1 MYPIR
6 QSLYRTVHQIAA
18 LLSAMVLCCFS
29 WPAAAADALLHDQGV
44 LEEIHFD
51 AAKQQLVAKGWSGSA
66 RSQAFPTQA
75 SIFLDERLVYQGR
88 LNALSYPRP
97 DVVAATGNPGW
108 ANSGFH
114 IRAPLDLDMASGTY
128 AVRMKIMT
136 TDGQHF
142 DLSVLDKARQITLHQ
157 PARASSPSRA
167 GAFAAFALPAL
178 VLLLSMSAWQSRLR
192 IDARVFG
199 SATAA
204 AFIILVAGGWTGSSV
219 SLLFQNDELVIHD
232 EKSWIGSPQIIR
244 SDEWQVITAMAI
256 SQYQA
261 AAPGF
266 LLKRFENTSTIFS
279 SAGHNMNT
287 VGMSGVPVSNLS
299 ALARPATWGFFALDL
314 RRALAWYWWFPCF
327 AGFAAC
333 LWVLVRIAQL
343 RWQPAAVLAL
353 SLSASPMSL
362 GWSGWPVYIL
372 FFALLAF
379 GMFLTAWTKQSIRQ
393 VLPRAL
399 VAGWALAG
407 FALTLYPAW
416 LVVVASLLGP
426 LAIAW
431 LYMRRKDWRWNR
443 HQAFLA
449 AVMALV
455 TAILLHAWWLH
466 AADAV
471 SSIAATVYPGKRM
484 EAGGYMD
491 PWYLARGLFGPDQMF
506 HITDMLVPSDAAS
519 YIFLAIPLALLFAWQ
534 QAQGMRQRT
543 PLPLDLMGVICLAF
557 ICWTL
562 YFSYH
567 GVPLWLAR
575 ATQWAKVPVYRTDIG
590 LLLAQTWL
598 LATVL
603 GKQWPARPGIPESGQ
618 PLTARPWQLPTLA
631 ALGAAACAWLAAFT
645 YSTLPVAISENISPG
660 VAVITAAAFAILA
673 LLLANRQFVAAMAI
687 YMVWMLG
694 TALSFNPLLQAPAHV
709 EPGQVL
715 RQLDIDATSGHT
727 RWVVLDDHRQ
737 AMALAASGL
746 RISSGI
752 FYHPP
757 LAFWEKLDPGKKYFG
772 TYNRYQH
779 LTIEGAELQ
788 GMDFEPV
795 LHSLDHVLLRV
806 DTRSFDFSKIAATH
820 IAAPQRHEQG
830 LNQNPHLRHLK
841 SEGSWSFY
849 RTID

>member
-1 MYPIR
+1 MHSIR
-6 QSLYRTVHQIAA
+6 QALHRGLHQISVLLIA
-18 LLSAMVLCCFS
+18 LLLSCFFG
-29 WPAAAADALLHDQGV
+29 PAIAADSPLHDQGV

-51 AAKQQLVAKGWSGSA
+51 VAKQQLIAKGWSGSG
-66 RSQAFPTQA
+66 RSHAFPTQA
-75 SIFLDERLVYQGR
+75 SIFLNDRLIYRGR

-97 DVVAATGNPGW
+97 DVVAATGNPNW

-114 IRAPLDLDMASGTY
+114 IRAALDPDMASGTY
-128 AVRMKIMT
+128 AVRMEIMT

-142 DLSVLDKARQITLHQ
+142 QLLVLDKARQITLHQ
-157 PARASSPSRA
+157 AARASLLPRV
-167 GAFAAFALPAL
+167 GALLAFVLPAMC
-178 VLLLSMSAWQSRLR
+178 LLLSLSGWQSRLR
-192 IDARVFG
+192 INARTFG
-199 SATAA
+199 MSTAA
-204 AFIILVAGGWTGSSV
+204 AFAILVAGGWTGSSI
-219 SLLFQNDELVIHD
+219 SLLFQNDELVAHD
-232 EKSWIGSPQIIR
+232 GKAWLGAPQIIR
-244 SDEWQVITAMAI
+244 SDEWQVITAMAV
-256 SQYQA
+256 SQYNA
-261 AAPGF
+261 AAPGH
-266 LLKRFENTSTIFS
+266 LLKNFESTSTVFS

-299 ALARPATWGFFALDL
+299 ALAKPATWGFFIFDL
-314 RRALAWYWWFPCF
+314 RRALAWYWWFPYF

-333 LWVLVRIAQL
+333 LWVLVRIAEL

-353 SLSASPMSL
+353 SVSASPMSV
-362 GWSGWPVYIL
+362 GWSGWPAYIL
-372 FFALLAF
+372 FFGLLAF
-379 GMFLTAWTKQSIRQ
+379 GMFLTSWTQQSIRKM
-393 VLPRAL
+393 LPRAL

-431 LYMRRKDWRWNR
+431 LYMRRADWRWNW
-443 HQAFLA
+443 HQALLVA
-449 AVMALV
+449 AMVLMA
-455 TAILLHAWWLH
+455 ALLLYSWWLH

-484 EAGGYMD
+484 ETGGYMD

-506 HITDMLVPSDAAS
+506 RITDMLVPSDAGS

-534 QAQGMRQRT
+534 QASGLRQSRRQS
-543 PLPLDLMGVICLAF
+543 LDLAGIVCLAF
-557 ICWTL
+557 IGWTL
-562 YFSYH
+562 YFSYF
-567 GVPLWLAR
+567 GIPPWLAQ

-603 GKQWPARPGIPESGQ
+603 RKHG
-618 PLTARPWQLPTLA
+618 LTGFEASDVSQFAPARPWQLSALA
-631 ALGAAACAWLAAFT
+631 VLGAAACAWLAIFT
-645 YSTLPVAISENISPG
+645 SSTLPVAISETISPG
-660 VAVITAAAFAILA
+660 VVAITVTAYAFLA
-673 LLLANRQFVAAMAI
+673 LLLAREHFVAAMTI

-694 TALSFNPLLQAPAHV
+694 SALPFNPLLQAPRHV

-715 RQLDIDATSGHT
+715 SQLDAEATT
-727 RWVVLDDHRQ
+727 RQARWIVLDNHRQ

-757 LAFWEKLDPGKKYFG
+757 LALWEKLDPDRKYLG
-772 TYNRYQH
+772 IYNRYQH
-779 LTIEGAELQ
+779 LTIEGAELH

-806 DTRSFDFSKIAATH
+806 DTRRFDFSKLAATH
-820 IAAPQRHEQG
+820 IAAPRQHEQS
-830 LNQNPHLRHLK
+830 LNRNPHLRHLK
-841 SEGSWSFY
+841 SEGGWSFY
-849 RTID
+849 RTLE